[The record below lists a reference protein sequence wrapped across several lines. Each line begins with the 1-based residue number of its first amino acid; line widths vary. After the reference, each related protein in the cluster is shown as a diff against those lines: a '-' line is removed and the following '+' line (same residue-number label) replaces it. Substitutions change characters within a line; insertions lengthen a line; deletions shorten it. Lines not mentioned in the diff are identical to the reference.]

1 MQASKCGIKGRLI
14 WRHMR
19 NGIIL
24 GEGVIPNQVK
34 DEGINE
40 ALEIL
45 WTSANQATWYMGL
58 IDNSGFSGVAEND
71 TYVQLQ
77 ADTLTWNE
85 LEPDNYVTNV
95 NTLRA
100 PIVWGVA
107 AGGLIDSSANP
118 TIFEI
123 TSNGDGKVINGIFVT
138 SQEDVTVNIGWLWS
152 TVLLPAP
159 RALAEDDQ
167 FIVGYEVSLGR
178 V

>member
-1 MQASKCGIKGRLI
+1 MQSSRCGIKGLLW

-19 NGIIL
+19 KGIIL
-24 GEGVIPNQVK
+24 DEGYIPNQVK

-40 ALEIL
+40 ALELL

-58 IDNSGFSGVAEND
+58 IDNSGFGGIATDD

-77 ADTLTWNE
+77 ADTLTWDE

-95 NTLRA
+95 NELRR
-100 PIVWGVA
+100 PLVWGVA
-107 AGGLIDSSANP
+107 AGGLIDTSANP

-123 TSNGDGKVINGIFVT
+123 TSNGDGETINGIFVT
-138 SQEDVTVNIGWLWS
+138 SQEDVTVDIGWLWS

-159 RALAEDDQ
+159 RILAEDDQ
-167 FIVGYEVSLGR
+167 FLVGYEVSLGR